1 MFQVLTGNEN
11 DLSFGRIKFRS
22 CWKQTVIY
30 EVLKARGWVE
40 IERYLQ
46 GEAVVSEMFMIN
58 RGVVSNCQQQ

>member
-1 MFQVLTGNEN
+1 MFQVLTGNES

-46 GEAVVSEMFMIN
+46 GEAVVSE